1 MHRFWNRYIGPVVE
15 LVQPRRM
22 LEVGAEFGWN
32 TRHILAYCKAAGAM
46 ADIVDPAPGPGFH
59 ETLAQYS
66 EREYRYHAG
75 KGVDIILRLDPP
87 DVALIDGDHN
97 WHTVYTE
104 LTLLFG
110 RSADSKAPPPIVFLH
125 DAAWP
130 YARRDMYYN
139 PDSIEPKYRHPY
151 AYNGIIP
158 GRSELTEQGLNGH
171 FANALHEGGPQ
182 NGVLT
187 AIEDFV
193 KSSSSKI
200 FLYQLPFFNGLAIL
214 VPKVR
219 QSAKLKEL
227 IDGFFTADAL
237 MDALKTLEAYSMAV
251 RVDIAQI
258 QIQLTKRTDALARA
272 RRIMTEQTEEIARLR
287 AQLAL
292 AQETVG

>member
-1 MHRFWNRYIGPVVE
+1 MHRFWNRYIGPIVE
-15 LVQPRRM
+15 LVQPKGV

-32 TRHILAYCKAAGAM
+32 TRHILAYCKATGAK

-66 EREYRYHAG
+66 DKEYRYHG
-75 KGVDIILRLDPP
+75 LKGVDVIPRIEPP
-87 DVALIDGDHN
+87 DIALIDGDHN
-97 WHTVYTE
+97 WYTVYTE

-110 RSADSKAPPPIVFLH
+110 RAAEHHVPAPIVFLH

-139 PDSIEPKYRHPY
+139 PESIEPKHRHPY
-151 AYNGIIP
+151 AYEGIIP

-200 FLYQLPFFNGLAIL
+200 FFYQLPFFNGLAIL
-214 VPKVR
+214 VPKAR
-219 QSAKLKEL
+219 QSARLREL

-237 MDALKTLEAYSMAV
+237 MEALKVLENYSMTV
-251 RVDIAQI
+251 RVDIAQA

-272 RRIMTEQTEEIARLR
+272 RRIMAEQAEEIARLHAR
-287 AQLAL
+287 LA
-292 AQETVG
+292 AARETTV